1 MQRTLLSMMNLPK
14 SGTEDNSLLLQIAAG
29 DSVAFGEMVKQRWQK
44 VLQHSLT
51 FVKSYQ
57 VAEELTQ
64 DVFIQL
70 WEKREKLT
78 EVKSFDNYLFI
89 VSRNLIITHIRK
101 KLVETSTLKEQKLE
115 EMFFKPDEQFEFK
128 ELVSI
133 IQEGADLL
141 SEPRKSVFLLSRIEG
156 KDSDFIS
163 DELGIAKRTVRWHL
177 AEALNFLRTHIHNQ
191 YISSVLALLFF
202 KI

>member
-1 MQRTLLSMMNLPK
+1 MMDHLT
-14 SGTEDNSLLLQIAAG
+14 SGTEENSLLLKVAAG
-29 DSVAFGEMVKQRWQK
+29 DSVAFAEIVRQRWQK
-44 VLQHSLT
+44 VLQHALT

-78 EVKSFDNYLFI
+78 DVKSFDNYLFI

-115 EMFFKPDEQFEFK
+115 EMFFKPDEQFEFQ
-128 ELVSI
+128 ELESI

-141 SEPRKSVFLLSRIEG
+141 SEPRRSVFLLSRIEG
-156 KDSDFIS
+156 RDSDFIS
-163 DELGIAKRTVRWHL
+163 AELGIAKRTVRWHL

-191 YISSVLALLFF
+191 YISSILALLFI
-202 KI
+202 KV

>member
-1 MQRTLLSMMNLPK
+1 MMNLPK

>member
-1 MQRTLLSMMNLPK
+1 MNNR
-14 SGTEDNSLLLQIAAG
+14 SISTTEENSLLLKVAAG
-29 DSVAFGEMVKQRWQK
+29 DSVAFGELVKQRWQK
-44 VLQHSLT
+44 VLQHALT

-89 VSRNLIITHIRK
+89 VSKNLIITHVRK
-101 KLVETSTLKEQKLE
+101 KLVETNSLKDQKLE
-115 EMFFKPDEQFEFK
+115 ELFFKPDEQFEFK

-141 SEPRKSVFLLSRIEG
+141 LEPRKSVFLLSRMEG

-163 DELGIAKRTVRWHL
+163 AELGIAKRTVRWHL

-202 KI
+202 KF

>member
-1 MQRTLLSMMNLPK
+1 MMNLPI
-14 SGTEDNSLLLQIAAG
+14 SGTEDNSLLLKIAAG
-29 DSVAFGEMVKQRWQK
+29 DSVAFGEMVKQKWQK

-70 WEKREKLT
+70 WDKREKLT

-115 EMFFKPDEQFEFK
+115 EMFFKPDEQFEFQ
-128 ELVSI
+128 ELVAI

-141 SEPRKSVFLLSRIEG
+141 SEPRKSVFLLSRMEG

-163 DELGIAKRTVRWHL
+163 SELGISKRTVRWHL

-191 YISSVLALLFF
+191 YISSILALLLFRF
-202 KI
+202 

>member
-1 MQRTLLSMMNLPK
+1 MMNRPI
-14 SGTEDNSLLLQIAAG
+14 SGIEDNSLLLKVAAG
-29 DSVAFGEMVKQRWQK
+29 DSIAFTELVKHRWQK
-44 VLQHSLT
+44 VLQHALT

-101 KLVETSTLKEQKLE
+101 KLVETTTLKEQKLE
-115 EMFFKPDEQFEFK
+115 EMFFKPDEQFEFQ

-141 SEPRKSVFLLSRIEG
+141 TEPRRSVFLLSRIEG

-163 DELGIAKRTVRWHL
+163 VELGIAKRTVRWHL

-191 YISSVLALLFF
+191 YIISILVLIYFYF
-202 KI
+202 

>member
-1 MQRTLLSMMNLPK
+1 MMNLPK

-191 YISSVLALLFF
+191 YISSILALLFF

>member
-1 MQRTLLSMMNLPK
+1 MMNLPI
-14 SGTEDNSLLLQIAAG
+14 SGTEDNSLLLKIAAG
-29 DSVAFGEMVKQRWQK
+29 DSVAFGELVKQRWQK

-78 EVKSFDNYLFI
+78 EVKSFENYLFI

-141 SEPRKSVFLLSRIEG
+141 TEPRKSVFLLSRIEG

-163 DELGIAKRTVRWHL
+163 AELGIAKRTVRWHL
-177 AEALNFLRTHIHNQ
+177 SEALNFLRTHIHNQ

>member
-1 MQRTLLSMMNLPK
+1 MDHLT
-14 SGTEDNSLLLQIAAG
+14 SGTEENSLLLKVAAG
-29 DSVAFGEMVKQRWQK
+29 DSVAFAEIVRQRWQK
-44 VLQHSLT
+44 VLQHALT

-64 DVFIQL
+64 DIFIQL

-78 EVKSFDNYLFI
+78 DVKSFDNYLFI

-115 EMFFKPDEQFEFK
+115 EMFFKPDEQFEFQ
-128 ELVSI
+128 ELESI

-141 SEPRKSVFLLSRIEG
+141 SEPRRSVFLLSRIEG
-156 KDSDFIS
+156 RDSDFIS
-163 DELGIAKRTVRWHL
+163 AELGIAKRTVRWHL

-191 YISSVLALLFF
+191 YISSILALLFI
-202 KI
+202 KV

>member
-1 MQRTLLSMMNLPK
+1 MMNRPI
-14 SGTEDNSLLLQIAAG
+14 SGTDDNSVLLKVAAG
-29 DSVAFGEMVKQRWQK
+29 DSVAFAELVKNRWQK
-44 VLQHSLT
+44 VLQHALT

-64 DVFIQL
+64 DIFIQL

-115 EMFFKPDEQFEFK
+115 EMFFKPDEQFEFQ

-133 IQEGADLL
+133 IQEGANLL
-141 SEPRKSVFLLSRIEG
+141 DEPRKSVFLLSRIEG

-163 DELGIAKRTVRWHL
+163 AELGIAKRTVRWHL

-191 YISSVLALLFF
+191 YIISILAVLYFYF
-202 KI
+202 

>member
-1 MQRTLLSMMNLPK
+1 MMNLPI
-14 SGTEDNSLLLQIAAG
+14 SGTEDNSLLLKIAAG
-29 DSVAFGEMVKQRWQK
+29 DSVAFGEMVKKKWQK

-70 WEKREKLT
+70 WDKREKLT

-115 EMFFKPDEQFEFK
+115 EMFFKPDEQFEFQ
-128 ELVSI
+128 ELVTI

-141 SEPRKSVFLLSRIEG
+141 SEPRKSVFLLSRMEG

-163 DELGIAKRTVRWHL
+163 SELGIAKRTVRWHL
-177 AEALNFLRTHIHNQ
+177 AEALNFLRNHIHNQ
-191 YISSVLALLFF
+191 YISSILAFLLFRF
-202 KI
+202 

>member
-1 MQRTLLSMMNLPK
+1 MINRSN
-14 SGTEDNSLLLQIAAG
+14 SGLEDNSLLLKVAAG
-29 DSVAFGEMVKQRWQK
+29 DSVAFGELVKHRWQR
-44 VLQHSLT
+44 VLQHALT

-70 WEKREKLT
+70 WEKREKLA
-78 EVKSFDNYLFI
+78 EVTSFDNYLFI

-115 EMFFKPDEQFEFK
+115 EMFFKPDEQFEFN

-141 SEPRKSVFLLSRIEG
+141 SEPRRSVFLLSRIEG

-163 DELGIAKRTVRWHL
+163 SELGIAKRTVRWHL
-177 AEALNFLRTHIHNQ
+177 AEALNFLRTHIHNK
-191 YISSVLALLFF
+191 YISSIITLLFF

>member
-1 MQRTLLSMMNLPK
+1 MMNLPI
-14 SGTEDNSLLLQIAAG
+14 SGTEDNSLLLKIAAG
-29 DSVAFGEMVKQRWQK
+29 DSVAFGELVKQRWQK

-64 DVFIQL
+64 DIFIQL

-78 EVKSFDNYLFI
+78 DVKSFDNYLFI

-115 EMFFKPDEQFEFK
+115 EMFFKPDEQFEFQ

-141 SEPRKSVFLLSRIEG
+141 SEPRRSVFLLSRIEG
-156 KDSDFIS
+156 RDSDFIS
-163 DELGIAKRTVRWHL
+163 AELGIAKRTVRWHL
-177 AEALNFLRTHIHNQ
+177 AEALNFMRTHIHNQ
-191 YISSVLALLFF
+191 YISSILALLFI
-202 KI
+202 KV

>member
-1 MQRTLLSMMNLPK
+1 MMNLPK

-191 YISSVLALLFF
+191 YISSVLAILFF

>member
-1 MQRTLLSMMNLPK
+1 MMNLPK

-177 AEALNFLRTHIHNQ
+177 AEALNFLRTSIHNQ
-191 YISSVLALLFF
+191 YISSILALLFF

>member
-1 MQRTLLSMMNLPK
+1 MMNLPI
-14 SGTEDNSLLLQIAAG
+14 SGTEDNSLLLKIAAG
-29 DSVAFGEMVKQRWQK
+29 DSVAFGELVKQRWQK

-78 EVKSFDNYLFI
+78 EVKSFENYLFI

-141 SEPRKSVFLLSRIEG
+141 TEPRKSVFLLSRIEG

-163 DELGIAKRTVRWHL
+163 AELGIAKRTVRWHL

-191 YISSVLALLFF
+191 YISSILVLLYF

>member
-1 MQRTLLSMMNLPK
+1 MMDHLT
-14 SGTEDNSLLLQIAAG
+14 SGTEENSLLLKVAAG
-29 DSVAFGEMVKQRWQK
+29 DSMAFAEIVRQRWQK
-44 VLQHSLT
+44 VLQHALT

-64 DVFIQL
+64 DIFIQL

-78 EVKSFDNYLFI
+78 DVKSFDNYLFI

-115 EMFFKPDEQFEFK
+115 EMFFKPDEQFEFQ
-128 ELVSI
+128 ELESI

-141 SEPRKSVFLLSRIEG
+141 SEPRRSVFLLSRIEG
-156 KDSDFIS
+156 RDSDFIS
-163 DELGIAKRTVRWHL
+163 AELGIAKRTVRWHL

-191 YISSVLALLFF
+191 YISSILALLFI
-202 KI
+202 KV

>member
-1 MQRTLLSMMNLPK
+1 MMNLPK

-141 SEPRKSVFLLSRIEG
+141 SEPRRSVFLLSRIEG
-156 KDSDFIS
+156 RDSDFIS
-163 DELGIAKRTVRWHL
+163 AELGIAKRTVRWHL

-191 YISSVLALLFF
+191 YISSILALLFI
-202 KI
+202 KV

>member
-1 MQRTLLSMMNLPK
+1 MMNRPI
-14 SGTEDNSLLLQIAAG
+14 SGVEDNSLLLKVAAG
-29 DSVAFGEMVKQRWQK
+29 DSVAFAELVRSKWQK
-44 VLQHSLT
+44 VLQHALT

-70 WEKREKLT
+70 WDKREKLT

-89 VSRNLIITHIRK
+89 VSRNLIITHVRK
-101 KLVETSTLKEQKLE
+101 KLVETKTLKEQKLE
-115 EMFFKPDEQFEFK
+115 EMFFRPDEQFEFK
-128 ELVSI
+128 ELVAI

-141 SEPRKSVFLLSRIEG
+141 AEPRKSVFLLSRIEG

-163 DELGIAKRTVRWHL
+163 AELGIAKRTVRWHL
-177 AEALNFLRTHIHNQ
+177 AEALNFLRIHIHNQ
-191 YISSVLALLFF
+191 YIISILVVVYFLF
-202 KI
+202 

>member
-1 MQRTLLSMMNLPK
+1 MMDHLT
-14 SGTEDNSLLLQIAAG
+14 SGTEENSLLLKVAAG
-29 DSVAFGEMVKQRWQK
+29 DSVAFAEIVRQRWQK
-44 VLQHSLT
+44 VLQHALT

-64 DVFIQL
+64 DIFIQL

-78 EVKSFDNYLFI
+78 DVKSFDNYLFI

-115 EMFFKPDEQFEFK
+115 EMFFKPDEQFEFQ
-128 ELVSI
+128 ELESI

-141 SEPRKSVFLLSRIEG
+141 SEPRRSVFLLSRIEG
-156 KDSDFIS
+156 RDSDFIS
-163 DELGIAKRTVRWHL
+163 AELGIAKRTVRWHL

-191 YISSVLALLFF
+191 YISSILALLFI
-202 KI
+202 KV

>member
-1 MQRTLLSMMNLPK
+1 MINRPI
-14 SGTEDNSLLLQIAAG
+14 SGTDDNSVLLKVAAG
-29 DSVAFGEMVKQRWQK
+29 DSVAFAELVKHRWQK
-44 VLQHSLT
+44 VLQHALT

-141 SEPRKSVFLLSRIEG
+141 TEPRRSVFLLSRIEG

-163 DELGIAKRTVRWHL
+163 AELGIAKRTVRWHL
-177 AEALNFLRTHIHNQ
+177 AEALNFLRTYIHNQ
-191 YISSVLALLFF
+191 YISSILVILFF

>member
-1 MQRTLLSMMNLPK
+1 MMNLPK

-57 VAEELTQ
+57 IAEELTQ

-101 KLVETSTLKEQKLE
+101 KLVETSTLKEQRLE
-115 EMFFKPDEQFEFK
+115 EMFFKPDEQFEFT

-141 SEPRKSVFLLSRIEG
+141 SEPRKSVFLLSRMEG

-163 DELGIAKRTVRWHL
+163 SELGIAKRTVRWHL
-177 AEALNFLRTHIHNQ
+177 AEALNFLRIHIHNQ
-191 YISSVLALLFF
+191 YISSILALFLFR
-202 KI
+202 I

>member
-1 MQRTLLSMMNLPK
+1 MMDHLT
-14 SGTEDNSLLLQIAAG
+14 SGTEENSLLLKVAAG
-29 DSVAFGEMVKQRWQK
+29 DSVAFAEIVRQRWQK
-44 VLQHSLT
+44 VLQHALT

-78 EVKSFDNYLFI
+78 DVKSFDNYLFI

-115 EMFFKPDEQFEFK
+115 EMFFKPDEQFAFQ
-128 ELVSI
+128 ELESI

-141 SEPRKSVFLLSRIEG
+141 SEPRRSVFLLSRIEG
-156 KDSDFIS
+156 RDSDFIS
-163 DELGIAKRTVRWHL
+163 AELGIAKRTVRWHL
-177 AEALNFLRTHIHNQ
+177 AEALNFMRTHIHNQ
-191 YISSVLALLFF
+191 YISSILALLFI
-202 KI
+202 KV

>member
-1 MQRTLLSMMNLPK
+1 MMNRSNPDA
-14 SGTEDNSLLLQIAAG
+14 EDNSLLLKVAAG

-70 WEKREKLT
+70 WEKREKLA

-115 EMFFKPDEQFEFK
+115 EMFFKPDEQFEFT
-128 ELVSI
+128 ELVNI

-141 SEPRKSVFLLSRIEG
+141 SEPRRSVFLLSRIEG

-163 DELGIAKRTVRWHL
+163 AELGIAKRTVRWHL

-191 YISSVLALLFF
+191 YISSVLVLLFF
-202 KI
+202 SI

>member
-1 MQRTLLSMMNLPK
+1 MMNLPI
-14 SGTEDNSLLLQIAAG
+14 SGTEDNSLLLKIAAG
-29 DSVAFGEMVKQRWQK
+29 DSVAFGEMVKKKWQK

-70 WEKREKLT
+70 WDKREKLSD
-78 EVKSFDNYLFI
+78 VKSFDNYLFI

-115 EMFFKPDEQFEFK
+115 EMFFKPDEQFEFQ
-128 ELVSI
+128 ELVAI

-141 SEPRKSVFLLSRIEG
+141 SEPRKSVFLLSRMEG

-163 DELGIAKRTVRWHL
+163 SELGIAKRTVRWHL

-191 YISSVLALLFF
+191 YISSILALLLFRF
-202 KI
+202 

>member
-1 MQRTLLSMMNLPK
+1 MMDHLT
-14 SGTEDNSLLLQIAAG
+14 SGTEENSLLLKVAAG
-29 DSVAFGEMVKQRWQK
+29 DTVAFAEIVRQRWQK
-44 VLQHSLT
+44 VLQHALT

-78 EVKSFDNYLFI
+78 DVKSFDNYLFI

-115 EMFFKPDEQFEFK
+115 EMFFKPDEQFEFQ
-128 ELVSI
+128 ELESI

-141 SEPRKSVFLLSRIEG
+141 SEPRRSVFLLSRIEG
-156 KDSDFIS
+156 RDSDFIS
-163 DELGIAKRTVRWHL
+163 AELGIAKRTVRWHL
-177 AEALNFLRTHIHNQ
+177 AEALNFMRTHIHNQ
-191 YISSVLALLFF
+191 YISSILALLFI
-202 KI
+202 KV

>member
-1 MQRTLLSMMNLPK
+1 MNRPI
-14 SGTEDNSLLLQIAAG
+14 SGTDDNSVLLKVAAG
-29 DSVAFGEMVKQRWQK
+29 DSVAFAELVKNRWQK
-44 VLQHSLT
+44 VLQHALT

-64 DVFIQL
+64 DIFIQL

-115 EMFFKPDEQFEFK
+115 EMFFKPDEQFEFQ

-133 IQEGADLL
+133 IQEGANLL
-141 SEPRKSVFLLSRIEG
+141 DEPRKSVFLLSRIEG

-163 DELGIAKRTVRWHL
+163 AELGIAKRTVRWHL

-191 YISSVLALLFF
+191 YIISILALLYFYF
-202 KI
+202 

>member
-1 MQRTLLSMMNLPK
+1 MMNLPM
-14 SGTEDNSLLLQIAAG
+14 SVTEENILLLQVAAG
-29 DSVAFGEMVKQRWQK
+29 DSVAFGEIVKKRWQR

-101 KLVETSTLKEQKLE
+101 KLVETCSLKEEKFE
-115 EMFFKPDEQFEFK
+115 EMFFKPDEQFEFS
-128 ELVSI
+128 ELVAI
-133 IQEGADLL
+133 IQEGAALL
-141 SEPRKSVFLLSRIEG
+141 PETRRSVFLLSRIKG

-163 DELGIAKRTVRWHL
+163 AELGIAKRTVRWHL
-177 AEALNFLRTHIHNQ
+177 AEALSFLRTYIHNQ
-191 YISSVLALLFF
+191 YISSILMILFF

>member
-1 MQRTLLSMMNLPK
+1 MMDYLT
-14 SGTEDNSLLLQIAAG
+14 SGTEENSLLLKVAAG
-29 DSVAFGEMVKQRWQK
+29 DSVAFAEIVRQRWQK
-44 VLQHSLT
+44 VLQHALT

-64 DVFIQL
+64 DIFIQL

-78 EVKSFDNYLFI
+78 DVKSFDNYLFI

-115 EMFFKPDEQFEFK
+115 EMFFKPDEQFEFQ
-128 ELVSI
+128 ELESI

-141 SEPRKSVFLLSRIEG
+141 SEPRRSVFLLSRIEG
-156 KDSDFIS
+156 RDSDFIS
-163 DELGIAKRTVRWHL
+163 VELGIAKRTVRWHL
-177 AEALNFLRTHIHNQ
+177 AEALNFMRTHIHNNTFP
-191 YISSVLALLFF
+191 VF
-202 KI
+202 

>member
-1 MQRTLLSMMNLPK
+1 MMDHLT
-14 SGTEDNSLLLQIAAG
+14 SGTEENSLLLKVAAG
-29 DSVAFGEMVKQRWQK
+29 DSVAFAEIVRQRWQK
-44 VLQHSLT
+44 VLQHALT

-64 DVFIQL
+64 DIFIQL

-78 EVKSFDNYLFI
+78 DVKSFDNYLFI

-115 EMFFKPDEQFEFK
+115 EMFFKPDEQFEFQ
-128 ELVSI
+128 ELVNI

-141 SEPRKSVFLLSRIEG
+141 SEPRRSVFLLSRIEG
-156 KDSDFIS
+156 RDSDFIS
-163 DELGIAKRTVRWHL
+163 AELGIAKRTVRWHL

-191 YISSVLALLFF
+191 YISSILALLFI
-202 KI
+202 KV

>member
-1 MQRTLLSMMNLPK
+1 MMDYLT
-14 SGTEDNSLLLQIAAG
+14 SGTEENSLLLKVAAG
-29 DSVAFGEMVKQRWQK
+29 DSVAFAEIVRQRWQK
-44 VLQHSLT
+44 VLQHALT

-64 DVFIQL
+64 DIFIQL

-78 EVKSFDNYLFI
+78 DVKSFDNYLFI

-115 EMFFKPDEQFEFK
+115 EMFFKPDEQFEFQ
-128 ELVSI
+128 ELESI

-141 SEPRKSVFLLSRIEG
+141 SEPRRSVFLLSRIEG
-156 KDSDFIS
+156 RDSDFIS
-163 DELGIAKRTVRWHL
+163 VELGIAKRTVRWHL
-177 AEALNFLRTHIHNQ
+177 AEALNFMRTHIHNQ
-191 YISSVLALLFF
+191 YISSILALLFI
-202 KI
+202 KV

>member
-1 MQRTLLSMMNLPK
+1 MINRPI
-14 SGTEDNSLLLQIAAG
+14 SGTDDNSVLLKVAAG
-29 DSVAFGEMVKQRWQK
+29 DSVAFAELVKHRWQK
-44 VLQHSLT
+44 VLQHALT

-78 EVKSFDNYLFI
+78 EIKSFDNYLFI
-89 VSRNLIITHIRK
+89 ISRNLIITYIRK

-115 EMFFKPDEQFEFK
+115 EMFFKPDEQFEFQ

-133 IQEGADLL
+133 IHEGADLL
-141 SEPRKSVFLLSRIEG
+141 TEPRRSVFLLSRIEG
-156 KDSDFIS
+156 KDADFIS
-163 DELGIAKRTVRWHL
+163 KELGIAKRTVRWHL
-177 AEALNFLRTHIHNQ
+177 AEALNFLRIHIRNQ
-191 YISSVLALLFF
+191 YVISVLLLMCL
-202 KI
+202 